1 MKGAKTVTSGALSK
15 KITKLKS
22 GKRYYFK
29 VRAYKTADGSRIYG
43 GWSSTKSVK
52 VK

>member
-1 MKGAKTVTSGALSK
+1 MGLFTFFMLNSFIRLSDVPS
-15 KITKLKS
+15 S

>member
-1 MKGAKTVTSGALSK
+1 MTAAKTVTSGTLSK
-15 KITKLKS
+15 KITKLRS

-43 GWSSTKSVK
+43 GWSSIKSVK